1 MSLHGQDLRHLENQL
16 ISTRLKP
23 LRKRSEKSVNHYLLA
38 ICSTLFLSIVVS
50 PSASVEKEEESLI
63 TDTDSQRYQGER
75 SNKPKD
81 VKPNVQIDW
90 GDVEKKNYAVRAKT
104 LSDFCLQISKLSHAG
119 EFTSKWDLQYSFEN
133 KTGFVY
139 KITIFS
145 TRTIQMPKWISRN
158 RREKKEQ
165 DTYESIIN
173 ALWLHELKHN
183 SDFEQE
189 TEKLKQNL
197 ENLTNAS
204 QAECEMVKELA
215 AANYRILSDGYD
227 TISLFSPINCPVTE
241 RRPAHR
247 PPLD

>member
-1 MSLHGQDLRHLENQL
+1 M
-16 ISTRLKP
+16 
-23 LRKRSEKSVNHYLLA
+23 NHYLLA

-63 TDTDSQRYQGER
+63 ADTDSPRYQGER

-81 VKPNVQIDW
+81 VKPTVQIDW
-90 GDVEKKNYAVRAKT
+90 GDIEKKNYAVRAKT
-104 LSDFCLQISKLSHAG
+104 LSDFCLQISELSPAG

-139 KITIFS
+139 KITISS
-145 TRTIQMPKWISRN
+145 TRTIRMPKWISRN
-158 RREKKEQ
+158 WRERKGQ
-165 DTYESIIN
+165 DTYESVID

-189 TEKLKQNL
+189 TEKLKRNL

-204 QAECEMVKELA
+204 QAECEIVKELA
-215 AANYRILSDGYD
+215 AANYRILSGGYD
-227 TISLFSPINCPVTE
+227 TISLLSPISCPITE

-247 PPLD
+247 PLLD

>member
-1 MSLHGQDLRHLENQL
+1 M
-16 ISTRLKP
+16 
-23 LRKRSEKSVNHYLLA
+23 NHYLLA

-50 PSASVEKEEESLI
+50 PGASVEKEEESLI
-63 TDTDSQRYQGER
+63 ADTDSPRYQGER

-81 VKPNVQIDW
+81 VKPKVQIDW
-90 GDVEKKNYAVRAKT
+90 GDIEKKNYAVRAKT
-104 LSDFCLQISKLSHAG
+104 LSDFCLQISELSPAG

-139 KITIFS
+139 KITISS
-145 TRTIQMPKWISRN
+145 TRTIHMPKWSNRN
-158 RREKKEQ
+158 RRKKKEQ
-165 DTYESIIN
+165 DTYESVIN

-189 TEKLKQNL
+189 TEKLKRKL

-204 QAECEMVKELA
+204 QAECEIVKELA
-215 AANYRILSDGYD
+215 AVNYRILSGGYD
-227 TISLFSPINCPVTE
+227 TISSLSPIYCPITE

-247 PPLD
+247 SPLD